1 MELSIKPAAQ
11 KKLTNILENHSGKL
25 MLHYHED
32 FQGSYACSIRGV
44 FQIKI
49 TQAIPETAEALDS
62 PLGSIYIEPENKQF
76 LDENPT
82 IDFLEDMNT
91 FQLKG
96 RSGLLV
102 DNLRV
107 VTN

>member
-1 MELSIKPAAQ
+1 MELVITPSAQ

-25 MLHYHED
+25 SLHYHED

-44 FQIKI
+44 FQLKI
-49 TQAIPETAEALDS
+49 TENISETVESLDTH
-62 PLGSIYIEPENKQF
+62 LGPIYVEPENKQF
-76 LDENPT
+76 LDEDPS
-82 IDFLEDMNT
+82 IDFREDMNT

-96 RSGLLV
+96 RSGLLL

-107 VTN
+107 VTD